1 MSLRGAGVIAK
12 SLCDHGGIESLTRS
26 KGAVTFVTRLFAERC
41 YRAEAHAAIG
51 AGTQHPWQEERIM
64 AKNQLVK
71 DLMSQFFVPLLLT
84 ATGLG
89 MLIFWPFSL

>member
-1 MSLRGAGVIAK
+1 MSRVSWPNDATVQERLQQFGAA
-12 SLCDHGGIESLTRS
+12 
-26 KGAVTFVTRLFAERC
+26 
-41 YRAEAHAAIG
+41 
-51 AGTQHPWQEERIM
+51 TQHPLQEERIM

-89 MLIFWPFSL
+89 VLIFWPFSL

>member
-1 MSLRGAGVIAK
+1 
-12 SLCDHGGIESLTRS
+12 
-26 KGAVTFVTRLFAERC
+26 
-41 YRAEAHAAIG
+41 
-51 AGTQHPWQEERIM
+51 M